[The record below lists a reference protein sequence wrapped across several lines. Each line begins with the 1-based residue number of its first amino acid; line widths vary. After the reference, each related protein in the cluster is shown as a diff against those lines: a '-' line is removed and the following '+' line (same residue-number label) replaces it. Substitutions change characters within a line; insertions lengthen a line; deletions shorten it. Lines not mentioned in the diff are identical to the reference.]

1 MPSASFSVF
10 ALLFCSFVNF
20 LQMAEILLK
29 WLWIRC
35 PITVSVAHHCTS
47 CHEDYNFYSNGCNPK
62 TLGPNLRAVCS
73 GFRDPLVTLRVLYR
87 PLKLQYSSLLFENV
101 LRFFMRHLKLRN
113 TGGPELVQS
122 ERVMNFYQILS
133 GWLWCHVLQVTGLLD
148 ILTTAFSSPPTEND
162 AGRLWLRVRFFFH
175 LDVLLQCI
183 LPLIN
188 QLFIF
193 LPEGLSH
200 ITVIIFTNVC
210 FFIDGSLMSWFS
222 LKFRHLRPLL
232 WHLQIFCA
240 QFSGQLVTLYLPGKS
255 ASLSYVSNY
264 KRKHHIIFFS
274 HIVESDAGVIVYW
287 CCLVVINRLSL
298 LLQALLTKMSPVVC
312 GHLQVCLLH
321 LLLPWEACSQLY
333 LYLYI
338 YISIWIYWLI
348 VFAFVFVF
356 G

>member
-1 MPSASFSVF
+1 MPSAYFGVF
-10 ALLFCSFVNF
+10 TLLFCSFVNF
-20 LQMAEILLK
+20 LQIAEIFLK

-35 PITVSVAHHCTS
+35 PITVSVAH
-47 CHEDYNFYSNGCNPK
+47 EDHNFYSNGCNPK
-62 TLGPNLRAVCS
+62 TLSPNLRAVCS
-73 GFRDPLVTLRVLYR
+73 GFRDLLVTSRVLYR
-87 PLKLQYSSLLFENV
+87 PLKLQYSSLLFEYV
-101 LRFFMRHLKLRN
+101 LQIFMRPSKLRN
-113 TGGPELVQS
+113 TGGPKLVQS

-133 GWLWCHVLQVTGLLD
+133 GWLWCHVSQVTGLLD

-162 AGRLWLRVRFFFH
+162 AGRLWLRVRFVFH
-175 LDVLLQCI
+175 LDVLLQYI
-183 LPLIN
+183 LPLIY

-200 ITVIIFTNVC
+200 ITVIVSTNVR
-210 FFIDGSLMSWFS
+210 FFIDGSCFS

-255 ASLSYVSNY
+255 ASLSYMSGFECEQ
-264 KRKHHIIFFS
+264 HTIFFS

-287 CCLVVINRLSL
+287 CCLVVNNRLSL

-312 GHLQVCLLH
+312 GHLQVCLLR
-321 LLLPWEACSQLY
+321 LLLPWEACSQ
-333 LYLYI
+333 
-338 YISIWIYWLI
+338 ISIYLSIYIYWL
-348 VFAFVFVF
+348 FFVLFFVL